1 MITRLV
7 TVAET
12 LGVSRPVAIPFVVAA
27 CLLVAACGGGSSSDG
42 RSTADPATSA
52 ANSDAAPAASSGVS
66 ATTSAVPA
74 DSGVQPSA
82 PNTTSATPPS
92 PAAEPAA
99 AGTTDLPDVT
109 NIKWI
114 GDLDGM
120 IERRVIRVLTTYSK
134 INYFVDQGT
143 QRGLV
148 YDVFRKFEDDL
159 NAKLKTKNLRVHVAF
174 IPVAH
179 DELLPALN
187 EGRGDVV
194 AAMTLLTD
202 WRREQAS
209 ATDPTRSRISS
220 IIVTGPGV
228 PPLQSLDD
236 LSGRKV
242 YIRLSDVSKKN
253 VELFNARLAQDK
265 KPPVVIEPA
274 PEVLADEDILEMVN
288 AGLVPIT
295 MVDDYLADFWQPVFP
310 NIVLNRSATVRSD
323 QQSGMLVRKG
333 SPQLLD
339 ELNAFIKRYP
349 EGSLTRN
356 VLLQQYLK
364 SRKWVLN
371 ATATEERAKFERTV
385 KLFQKYGDQYKLD
398 ALLMAAQGYQE
409 SRLDQNA
416 KSSVGAVGIMQVM
429 PATGKD
435 MAVGDIGNVENNV
448 HAGVKY
454 VRFMMDQYFE
464 NEPMDPLNKGLFTFA
479 SYNAGPGRIRD
490 LRRRA
495 RDRGLDSNRWFNNV
509 EVIASESIGRETV
522 QYVANIYKYY
532 LAYKMLV
539 ENRDERLRAVEQ
551 RRQTARP

>member
-1 MITRLV
+1 MNTCFFA
-7 TVAET
+7 VAGT
-12 LGVSRPVAIPFVVAA
+12 SGSLRSVALGFVVAG
-27 CLLVAACGGGSSSDG
+27 CLLVAACAGDSPSGG
-42 RSTADPATSA
+42 TS
-52 ANSDAAPAASSGVS
+52 
-66 ATTSAVPA
+66 PA
-74 DSGVQPSA
+74 DSGTSPANSSGAPANSSTASADSGVRPAGPSA
-82 PNTTSATPPS
+82 APAPS
-92 PAAEPAA
+92 GSQPAA
-99 AGTTDLPDVT
+99 TDLPDIT
-109 NIKWI
+109 GIKWT

-120 IERRVIRVLTTYSK
+120 IERRLIRVLTTYSK
-134 INYFVDQGT
+134 IQYFVDEAT
-143 QRGLV
+143 PRGLV

-174 IPVAH
+174 VPVAH
-179 DELLPALN
+179 DELIPALL

-209 ATDPTRSRISS
+209 ATNPTRSNISS

-228 PPLQSLDD
+228 PPVQSLDD
-236 LSGRKV
+236 LAGRKA
-242 YIRLSDVSKKN
+242 YLRLSDVSKQN
-253 VELFNARLAQDK
+253 LERFNARLAQDK
-265 KPPVVIEPA
+265 KPAVVIEPA

-288 AGLVPIT
+288 AGLVPMT
-295 MVDDYLADFWQPVFP
+295 MVDDYLAEFWQPVFP
-310 NIVLNRSATVRSD
+310 NIVLNRAAVVRSD
-323 QQSGMLVRKG
+323 QQSGMLVRKDN
-333 SPQLLD
+333 PQLLA
-339 ELNAFIKRYP
+339 ELNAFIARNP

-371 ATATEERAKFERTV
+371 ATATGERAKFEQTV

-398 ALLMAAQGYQE
+398 VLLMAAQGYQE

-416 KSSVGAVGIMQVM
+416 KSSVGAIGVMQVM
-429 PATGKD
+429 PATGQD
-435 MAVGDIGNVENNV
+435 MKVGDIHAIENNV

-464 NEPMDPLNKGLFTFA
+464 NEPMDALNKGLFTFA
-479 SYNAGPGRIRD
+479 AYNAGPGRIRD

-495 RDRGLDSNRWFNNV
+495 RERGLDPNKWFNNV
-509 EVIASESIGRETV
+509 EVVASETIGRETV

-532 LAYKMLV
+532 LAYKMLT
-539 ENRDERLRAVEQ
+539 ENRTQRLNAIEQ